1 MRRQLDIDDN
11 DGRNIAFLVIVGIFM
26 FILIGRLVYLQI
38 IQNDIFKQKAQ
49 RNSLKS
55 KIVKASRGLILD
67 KDGKVLTR
75 NNVGYQVIYILGK
88 KRTAD
93 LEDISL
99 ISELT
104 GTSEADIEKR
114 IKNQP
119 RAGYENEVVVI
130 EDLDK
135 DTALKMSEK
144 ITDSEKVEVREYN
157 KRFYP
162 EDMVSSHVIGYM
174 KPIDDREWEVL
185 KKDGDYNRNDYIGK
199 RGVEKEYD
207 KILKGTDG
215 QEVVEV
221 DAHRNVKSVRE
232 RKDSIAGKNIYLSID
247 LDLQKYMTEQFKDKK
262 GAFIAMEAKTG
273 KILVAVSYP
282 EYSLNFMSSR
292 FTTEEWDKLIND
304 PNKPLNNKF
313 SGSTYPPGSTFK
325 VVTGMA
331 ILESGISPQQ
341 TMYSTGQYQIGRTIF
356 RDSHRG
362 GHGTTNFY
370 KAIRE
375 SVNTYFYV
383 FSKEVGVEKL
393 AKVAREYGLG
403 EKTGIDIPGEEKGLI
418 PTPEWKKEKRKEN
431 WLPGNLV
438 NMSIGQGDVLTTP
451 LQMIMVYQ
459 GIANSGVMY
468 KPTVVDKFV
477 SFDGKI
483 EEKQPEVLRK
493 LPFKPENINIVRE
506 ALKEPV
512 NKPGG
517 TARILYFPNFPVSA
531 KTGTAQNTGFKD
543 NHSWMA
549 GYFPSDNPEI
559 VFISLVEG
567 GGYGA
572 AASGDL
578 VRKFI
583 IKYNEKYNKS

>member
-1 MRRQLDIDDN
+1 MDIDDE
-11 DGRNIAFLVIVGIFM
+11 GRSIAFLVIVG
-26 FILIGRLVYLQI
+26 FISMVLIGRLVYLQI
-38 IQNDIFKQKAQ
+38 IQNDLFKQKAQ

-55 KIVKASRGLILD
+55 KVMKASRGLILD
-67 KDGKVLTR
+67 RDGKVLTR
-75 NNVGYQVIYILGK
+75 NNVGYQVVYILGK
-88 KRTAD
+88 KREANPD
-93 LEDISL
+93 DVLL

-104 GTSEADIEKR
+104 GMSVTDLKKR

-119 RAGYENEVVVI
+119 RAGYENEVIAV

-135 DTALKMSEK
+135 EIALRMAEK
-144 ITDSEKVEVREYN
+144 ITDSERIEVREYN

-162 EDMVSSHVIGYM
+162 EDMLASHIIGYM
-174 KPIDDREWEVL
+174 KPIDDKEWEVL
-185 KKDGDYNRNDYIGK
+185 KSDGSYNRNDYIGK
-199 RGVEKEYD
+199 RGVEKQYD
-207 KILKGTDG
+207 KVLKGIDG
-215 QEVVEV
+215 EEIVEV
-221 DAHRNVKSVRE
+221 DAHRNVKSIRD
-232 RKDSIAGKNIYLSID
+232 RNDSVAGKNIYLSID
-247 LDLQKYMTEQFKDKK
+247 LDLQRYMTEQFKNDK

-273 KILVAVSYP
+273 KIIVAVSNP

-292 FTTEEWDKLIND
+292 FSSEEWDKLIND

-313 SGSTYPPGSTFK
+313 SGSAYPPGSTFK

-331 ILESGISPQQ
+331 ILEAGISPQQ
-341 TMYSTGQYQIGRTIF
+341 TMYSTGSFQIGRTIF

-375 SVNTYFYV
+375 SVNTYFYT
-383 FSKEVGVEKL
+383 FSREVGIE
-393 AKVAREYGLG
+393 KVAKTATDFGLG
-403 EKTGIDIPGEEKGLI
+403 ERTGIDIPGEEKGVV
-418 PTPEWKKEKRKEN
+418 PTPEWKMKRFNQK
-431 WLPGNLV
+431 WLPGDLV
-438 NMSIGQGDVLTTP
+438 NMSIGQGYVLTTP
-451 LQMIMVYQ
+451 LQVLMVYQ
-459 GIANSGVMY
+459 GIANKGVMY

-477 SFDGKI
+477 SFDGKV
-483 EEKQPEVLRK
+483 ENKEPEVLRK
-493 LPFKPENINIVRE
+493 LPFKPENIEIMRE

-517 TARILYFPNFPVSA
+517 TARILYFPNIPVSA

-543 NHSWMA
+543 HHSWLA

-567 GGYGA
+567 GGYGGV
-572 AASGDL
+572 ASGDL

-583 IKYNEKYNKS
+583 IKYNEKYNIAQ

>member
-1 MRRQLDIDDN
+1 MRRQIDIDDN
-11 DGRNIAFLVIVGIFM
+11 DGRNIAFLIIVGIFM

-38 IQNDIFKQKAQ
+38 IQNDTFKKKAQ

-55 KIVKASRGLILD
+55 KIIKASRGLILD

-75 NNVGYQVIYILGK
+75 NNVGYQVIYVLGK
-88 KRTAD
+88 KREAD
-93 LEDISL
+93 PNDVLLVSQ
-99 ISELT
+99 LT
-104 GTSEADIEKR
+104 GVGVNDIEKR
-114 IKNQP
+114 VKNQP
-119 RAGYENEVVVI
+119 RAGYESEVVII

-135 DTALKMSEK
+135 ETALKMSEK
-144 ITDSEKVEVREYN
+144 IGDNEKIEVREYN
-157 KRFYP
+157 KRFYT
-162 EDMVSSHVIGYM
+162 EDMISSHVIGYM
-174 KPIDDREWEVL
+174 KPIDDKEWEVL
-185 KKDGDYNRNDYIGK
+185 RTDDAYNRNDYIGK
-199 RGVEKEYD
+199 RGVEKQYD
-207 KILKGTDG
+207 RILKGVDG
-215 QEVVEV
+215 EEIVEV
-221 DAHRNVKSVRE
+221 DAHRNVKSIRE
-232 RKDSIAGKNIYLSID
+232 RKDSVAGKNIYLSID
-247 LDLQKYMTEQFKDKK
+247 LDLQKYMTEQFKDRK

-282 EYSLNFMSSR
+282 EYSPNFMSSR
-292 FTTEEWDKLIND
+292 FSTEEWDKLIND

-313 SGSTYPPGSTFK
+313 SGSTYPPGSIFK

-331 ILESGISPQQ
+331 ILESGISPDR
-341 TMYSTGQYQIGRTIF
+341 TMYSTGQYKLGRTIF

-375 SVNTYFYV
+375 SVNTYFYI
-383 FSKEVGVEKL
+383 FSQEVGVEKI
-393 AKVAREYGLG
+393 AKVSRDYGLG
-403 EKTGIDIPGEEKGLI
+403 EKTGIDIPGEERGLI
-418 PTPEWKKEKRKEN
+418 PTPEWKKEKRKEK

-459 GIANSGVMY
+459 GLANNGIMY

-477 SFDGKI
+477 SFDGKV
-483 EEKQPEVLRK
+483 EVKQPEILRK
-493 LPFKPENINIVRE
+493 LPFKPENIKIMRE

-517 TARILYFPNFPVSA
+517 TARILYFPNLPVSA

-559 VFISLVEG
+559 VFVSLVEG

-578 VRKFI
+578 VRRFI